1 MSPRRPEIAARW
13 LVDCKDTHG
22 NQIKVGAGT
31 TSTGDVV
38 PICPSGHQPVLNI
51 QQAYDVIDAFR
62 QAAQD
67 AATRD
72 G

>member
-1 MSPRRPEIAARW
+1 MPIREIAARW
-13 LVDCKDTHG
+13 LVDCKDIRG
-22 NQIKVGAGT
+22 NPIKVGAGST
-31 TSTGDVV
+31 TDGTVV
-38 PICPSGHQPVLNI
+38 PICPSGHVPVLNL
-51 QQAYDVIDAFR
+51 QQTFELIDAFR